1 MFEHIKHESHR
12 AAVETIDR
20 KGNRSTLGD
29 MAFCRIYEDG
39 GSAKPQPVVKLASL
53 AILEPKKRNP
63 DVRQAKQA
71 FLLPWV
77 IERYV
82 DLPLYRDGFQIGRH
96 KGFEPIHSELTQ
108 ERAKLWL
115 ERNPQQGKTRVIKR
129 ENMGKARK

>member
-1 MFEHIKHESHR
+1 MFKHIKHESHR
-12 AAVETIDR
+12 AAVEVVDR

-39 GSAKPQPVVKLASL
+39 GMPIAGPAVALQALAK
-53 AILEPKKRNP
+53 LEPNKRNLG
-63 DVRQAKQA
+63 RLQAKQA
-71 FLLPWV
+71 YLLPWV

-96 KGFEPIHSELTQ
+96 KGFEPIHSEVTQ
-108 ERAKLWL
+108 DRARAWL

-129 ENMGKARK
+129 ENMGKTK

>member
-1 MFEHIKHESHR
+1 MLEHIKHESHR
-12 AAVETIDR
+12 AAVETVDG
-20 KGNRSTLGD
+20 KGNRSTLGGV
-29 MAFCRIYEDG
+29 AFCRIYEDG

-53 AILEPKKRNP
+53 AILQPTSRNP
-63 DVRQAKQA
+63 DVKQAKQA

-129 ENMGKARK
+129 ENMGKTK

>member
-1 MFEHIKHESHR
+1 MFDHIKHESHR

-39 GSAKPQPVVKLASL
+39 GMPIAAPAVALQSL
-53 AILEPKKRNP
+53 AKLEPSRRNP
-63 DVRQAKQA
+63 DVLKAKQA

-129 ENMGKARK
+129 ENMGKTK

>member
-1 MFEHIKHESHR
+1 MLNKHIKHESHR

-39 GSAKPQPVVKLASL
+39 GPVKQQSVVKLASL
-53 AILEPKKRNP
+53 VILEPKKRNP
-63 DVRQAKQA
+63 DVKQAKQA

-96 KGFEPIHSELTQ
+96 KGFEPVHSELTQ
-108 ERAKLWL
+108 DRARAWL
-115 ERNPQQGKTRVIKR
+115 ERNPQRGKTRVIKR
-129 ENMGKARK
+129 ENMGKTK